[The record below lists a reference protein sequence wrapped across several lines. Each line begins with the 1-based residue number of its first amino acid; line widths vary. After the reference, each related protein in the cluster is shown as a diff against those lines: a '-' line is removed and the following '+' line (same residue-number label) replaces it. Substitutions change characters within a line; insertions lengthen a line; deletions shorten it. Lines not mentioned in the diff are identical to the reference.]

1 MESGKRI
8 ADYGVTI
15 GIMPRGP
22 RNAITD
28 VEGVRVGHCTLSD
41 GPVQTGVTA
50 VLPHGGNIFRE
61 KLLAAA
67 HVINGFGKS
76 AGLVQIDEMGT
87 LETPVL
93 LTNTFSV
100 GAASEAL
107 VRYMLGDNPDIGR
120 ETGTVNPVVCECND
134 GYLNDIR
141 GFHVRE
147 EHVLQAIASASAE
160 FCEGA
165 VGAGRGMSCYQLKG
179 GIGTASRIVEV
190 EGLSFTLGA
199 LVLSNFGQMEDLRV
213 DGRHI
218 GPSIMETDPPG
229 DEQGSVIVVIATD
242 IPLTERQL
250 GRVARRAS
258 VGITRTGAFIGSGSG
273 EIALAFTT
281 ANRVLHDETAPA
293 VPLAMFNENNINLAF
308 RAAAESVEE
317 AVLNSMTCAE
327 SVTGRDGNYRLSLAG
342 FSGLFA
348 RG

>member
-1 MESGKRI
+1 MESRKRI
-8 ADYGVTI
+8 ADFGVIT
-15 GIMPRGP
+15 GTMPRGP

-28 VEGVRVGHCTLSD
+28 VKGVRVGHCTLSD

-50 VLPHGGNIFRE
+50 ILPHGGNLFRE

-76 AGLVQIDEMGT
+76 AGLIQIDEMGT

-120 ETGTVNPVVCECND
+120 ETGTVNPVVFECND
-134 GYLNDIR
+134 GFLNDIR
-141 GFHVRE
+141 GFSVRE
-147 EHVLQAIASASAE
+147 EHVLHALSSASEE
-160 FCEGA
+160 FDEGA

-179 GIGTASRIVEV
+179 GIGTASRIVQT
-190 EGLSFTLGA
+190 EGLSFTLGT

-218 GPSIMETDPPG
+218 GLSIMEIHPPQE
-229 DEQGSVIVVIATD
+229 EQGSVIVVIATD

-250 GRVARRAS
+250 GRVARRAT

-273 EIALAFTT
+273 EIVLAFTT
-281 ANRVLHDETAPA
+281 ANRFRHDETAPL
-293 VPLAMFNENNINLAF
+293 VPISMFNENSIDLAF
-308 RAAAESVEE
+308 RAAAEAVEE
-317 AVLNSMTCAE
+317 AVLNSMVCAE
-327 SVTGRDGNYRLSLAG
+327 AVTGRDGHSRHSLAEY
-342 FSGLFA
+342 SGLFC
-348 RG
+348 RK